1 MIQDLDF
8 HCYHNEYTHAQ
19 PENGDFM
26 LSFRSREILGAIRDG
41 LLTFPTWETLSGSQ
55 NLSPSACIY
64 LFSIDEQRY
73 FLLFDYEAEEFADFT
88 YQDISIFRSMQ
99 PKEQCFGLVTGFH
112 LYNWYK
118 GRRFCGTCGHK
129 LIHDEKERMMYCP
142 QCQST
147 EYPKISPAVIVA
159 VTNGNKILMSKYAGR
174 NAKRYALIAGF
185 AEIGETLEETVKRE
199 VMEEVGLK
207 VKNIRYYKSQPW
219 GLSGSLLAGFVCDL
233 EGEDTI
239 TLDKNELAVAQWFE
253 REEIPYD
260 DYDVSLTREMMIQFK
275 KGLL

>member
-8 HCYHNEYTHAQ
+8 HCYHNEYTHAF
-19 PENGDFM
+19 PKNNDWI
-26 LSFRSREILGAIRDG
+26 LSFHGREILAAQKEEQLI
-41 LLTFPTWETLSGSQ
+41 FPTWKEL
-55 NLSPSACIY
+55 SACQNFSQDSCTY

-73 FLLFDYEAEEFADFT
+73 FLLFPSAAEEFDIFT

-99 PKEQCFGLVTGFH
+99 PKEQCFGLITGFH
-112 LYNWYK
+112 LHNWYQS
-118 GRRFCGTCGHK
+118 RRFCGSCGQR
-129 LIHDEKERMMYCP
+129 LIHDKKERMMYCP
-142 QCQST
+142 HCKST

-159 VTNGNKILMSKYAGR
+159 VTHGEKLLLSKYAGR
-174 NAKRYALIAGF
+174 NTKRYALIAGF
-185 AEIGETLEETVKRE
+185 TEIGETLEETVKRE

-233 EGEDTI
+233 DGDDTI
-239 TLDKNELAVAQWFE
+239 TLDENELAVAQWFP

>member
-19 PENGDFM
+19 PKSRDFI
-26 LSFRSREILGAIRDG
+26 LSFRSREILGVIRDG
-41 LLTFPTWETLSGSQ
+41 LFTFPTWETLSCSQ

-64 LFSIDEQRY
+64 LFSIDEQKY

-112 LYNWYK
+112 LCNWYK

-129 LIHDEKERMMYCP
+129 LIHDDKERMMYCP

-185 AEIGETLEETVKRE
+185 TEIGETLEETVKRE

-233 EGEDTI
+233 DGEDTI
-239 TLDKNELAVAQWFE
+239 TLDENELAAAQWFE